1 MQRSPVTAR
10 PAKNLFKLIL
20 NLTLSSDEHDNYC
33 ISIIVKI
40 RKIVQLLIK
49 LSIYIVFF
57 GLIGLRHESIIV
69 DVFKQNLQVQITE
82 L

>member
-1 MQRSPVTAR
+1 M
-10 PAKNLFKLIL
+10 
-20 NLTLSSDEHDNYC
+20 
-33 ISIIVKI
+33 KI

-69 DVFKQNLQVQITE
+69 DVFKQNQQVQITE